1 MRRELA
7 PWLTGRELLEVELLA
22 PLGPKYVGLP
32 RALGRRVESVGRR
45 GKFLLMPLSGGLE
58 LVAHLGMTGVIAMSE
73 PSERQAGYVRV
84 RVRLSGDAPNV
95 LYFLDPRRF
104 GRFLVVE
111 QGQYETLP
119 TLAALGPEP
128 LEPEF
133 TAAGF
138 GAALA
143 RSRMAVKAY
152 LLSQRPVA
160 GVGNI
165 YADEALWRA
174 RVHPLT
180 PAAAL
185 KPEQVARLHH
195 AVREVLSA
203 ALAAQGTT
211 LSDYRTVRG
220 RPGEYAKE
228 LDVYGRGGEACPAC
242 GATLERLVV
251 AQRGTTYCPACQALP
266 RGGSR
271 RNRSSGGGS
280 SGGGSSGGGSSGGGS
295 SGGGSSGTG
304 KARNR
309 SPREGSSRSRSRN
322 HTSADGGRG

>member
-1 MRRELA
+1 MD
-7 PWLTGRELLEVELLA
+7 LLA

-32 RALGRRVESVGRR
+32 RALGRRIEAVGRR
-45 GKFLLMPLSGGLE
+45 GKFILMPLSGGLE
-58 LVAHLGMTGVIAMSE
+58 LVAHLGMTGVIALNV
-73 PSERQAGYVRV
+73 PSERQAAYLRV
-84 RVRLSGDAPNV
+84 RVRLSGEAPNV

-111 QGQYETLP
+111 RGCYETLP

-133 TAAGF
+133 TEAAF

-143 RSRMAVKAY
+143 RSRMPVKAY

-180 PAAAL
+180 PSLAL
-185 KPEQVARLHH
+185 QPSQVANLHR

-220 RPGEYAKE
+220 QPGEYAKE
-228 LDVYGRGGEACPAC
+228 LDAYGRGGQPCARC
-242 GATLERLVV
+242 GATLERTVV
-251 AQRGTTYCPACQALP
+251 AQRGTTYCPVCQKLP
-266 RGGSR
+266 RRRGPRSQSR
-271 RNRSSGGGS
+271 IHAPAN
-280 SGGGSSGGGSSGGGS
+280 
-295 SGGGSSGTG
+295 
-304 KARNR
+304 
-309 SPREGSSRSRSRN
+309 EGRR
-322 HTSADGGRG
+322 

>member
-1 MRRELA
+1 VETVRRELA
-7 PWLTGRELLEVELLA
+7 PWLTGRELLEVDLLA

-32 RALGRRVESVGRR
+32 RALGRRIEAVGRR

-73 PSERQAGYVRV
+73 PSERQAAYVRV

-95 LYFLDPRRF
+95 LYFIDPRRF
-104 GRFLVVE
+104 GRFLVVDR
-111 QGQYETLP
+111 GQYETLP

-128 LEPEF
+128 LESGF
-133 TAAGF
+133 TEAGF

-185 KPEQVARLHH
+185 EPEQVARLHH
-195 AVREVLSA
+195 ALREVLGA

-220 RPGEYAKE
+220 QSGEYAE
-228 LDVYGRGGEACPAC
+228 QLDIYGRGGEACPHC

-251 AQRGTTYCPACQALP
+251 AQRGTTYCPACQTLP
-266 RGGSR
+266 RGRSR
-271 RNRSSGGGS
+271 RNRSSRSGS
-280 SGGGSSGGGSSGGGS
+280 SGGGSSRHG
-295 SGGGSSGTG
+295 
-304 KARNR
+304 N
-309 SPREGSSRSRSRN
+309 SRSRSRIN
-322 HTSADGGRG
+322 AAAREGKG